1 MTLSIELP
9 EALEKRLQQEATE
22 HGMDV
27 VVYAQQLIERGL
39 SDTLKTG
46 GEIVAYWE
54 AQGVLG
60 AWADRSDIHDSAEY
74 ARTLRATAEK
84 REHKA

>member
-46 GEIVAYWE
+46 AEIVAY
-54 AQGVLG
+54 
-60 AWADRSDIHDSAEY
+60 
-74 ARTLRATAEK
+74 
-84 REHKA
+84 

>member
-27 VVYAQQLIERGL
+27 VVYAQQFIERGL

-46 GEIVAYWE
+46 AEIV
-54 AQGVLG
+54 VLG
-60 AWADRSDIHDSAEY
+60 STRGT
-74 ARTLRATAEK
+74 RGMG
-84 REHKA
+84 

>member
-1 MTLSIELP
+1 
-9 EALEKRLQQEATE
+9 
-22 HGMDV
+22 MDL

-46 GEIVAYWE
+46 AEIVAYWE
-54 AQGVLG
+54 AQRVLG
-60 AWADRSDIHDSAEY
+60 AWADRSDIHDSVEY
-74 ARTLRATAEK
+74 ARTLRAKAEN

>member
-1 MTLSIELP
+1 
-9 EALEKRLQQEATE
+9 
-22 HGMDV
+22 MDV

-46 GEIVAYWE
+46 AEIVAYWE
-54 AQGVLG
+54 AQRVLG
-60 AWADRSDIHDSAEY
+60 AWADRSDIHDSVEY
-74 ARTLRATAEK
+74 ARTLRAKAEK